1 MIQGLRCCLV
11 TSWLVPVPCVGDEV
25 REESIERQQLLPLEL
40 VSIEPGIFAIDTSGS
55 RAQLLREREM
65 WDELSRAEQLVGD
78 VAIERGFYLGQ
89 YEVTQAQWIGVMG
102 TWPWVAN
109 EHVEIGGAN
118 PWFACRDVMHRI

>member
-55 RAQLLREREM
+55 RAQLLR
-65 WDELSRAEQLVGD
+65 D